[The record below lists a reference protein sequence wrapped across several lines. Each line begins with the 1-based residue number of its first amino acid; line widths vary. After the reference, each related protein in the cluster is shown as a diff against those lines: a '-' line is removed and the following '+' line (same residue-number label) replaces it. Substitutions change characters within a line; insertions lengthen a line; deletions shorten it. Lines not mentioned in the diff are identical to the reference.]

1 MSWLLRR
8 ARWNI
13 STALIKR
20 DIENRLKNPSTGGAV
35 AYPKTFEEK
44 VILLND
50 PRTIQK
56 LEIVEY
62 GVKFKPGKK
71 YLSLL
76 LALSGLFFYI
86 N

>member
-8 ARWNI
+8 SRWNI
-13 STALIKR
+13 STSIIKS
-20 DIENRLKNPSTGGAV
+20 DIENRVKNPSIGGGI

-44 VILLND
+44 VVVLND

-56 LEIVEY
+56 LEIVEF